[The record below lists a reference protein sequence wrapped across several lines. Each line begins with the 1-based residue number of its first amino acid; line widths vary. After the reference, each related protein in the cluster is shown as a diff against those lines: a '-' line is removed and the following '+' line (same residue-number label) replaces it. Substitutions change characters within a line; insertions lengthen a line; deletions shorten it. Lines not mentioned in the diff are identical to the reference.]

1 MWCKQAY
8 VAPGRY
14 FGKGSTP
21 LHEAAAAGH
30 QGIVEALVA
39 ANADLAIQDCMV
51 SRHCGQYCVA
61 IIKLTP
67 KGVVFSFLS

>member
-30 QGIVEALVA
+30 QGIMDALLA
-39 ANADLAIQDCMV
+39 SQANLAIQDHQVC
-51 SRHCGQYCVA
+51 
-61 IIKLTP
+61 
-67 KGVVFSFLS
+67 